1 MVNNKSYQHYK
12 KISVIGAGA
21 WGTALAEV
29 ISRQGNEVNLWARE
43 GDVVKSI
50 NTSNTNDLY
59 LPNIKL
65 SKLIIAQKNIT
76 DVLNCDLLLMVTPAQ
91 FMRSILNS
99 LKSSLNEEVPIVLC
113 SKGIET
119 ETLNLMSEIAESI
132 MPNNPLAV
140 LSGPSFAIDVVNN
153 KPTAVTLAC
162 KNPTI
167 GKSIADSINLATFRP
182 YLSEDVI
189 GAQIGGAT
197 KNVIA
202 IAAGV
207 VEGQELGDSA
217 RAATIARGYSEI
229 NRLAVAL
236 GGQEETLAGLSGM
249 GDLILTCNSET
260 SRNFSL
266 GMKLGQ
272 GLNAHEATN
281 NLSSVA
287 EGMYSAKAI
296 DKLSKKLGIEMPIT
310 NAVNDLIERNRSLG
324 EIIDDLLSRPIR
336 REK

>member
-1 MVNNKSYQHYK
+1 MVNNKSYQNYK

-65 SKLIIAQKNIT
+65 SKLIIAQNNIT

-91 FMRSILNS
+91 FMRPILNS
-99 LKSSLNEEVPIVLC
+99 LKSCLNEEVPIVLC

>member
-1 MVNNKSYQHYK
+1 MEQIK
-12 KISVIGAGA
+12 KYTNISIIGAGA

-29 ISRQGNEVNLWARE
+29 ISRQGNQVNLWARE
-43 GDVVKSI
+43 DDVVKSI
-50 NTSNTNDLY
+50 NTLNENTLY

-65 SKLIIAQKNIT
+65 SELIIAQNNLDNVI
-76 DVLNCDLLLMVTPAQ
+76 NCDLLLMVTPSQ
-91 FMRSILNS
+91 FMRSVLEEIKDNLNDS
-99 LKSSLNEEVPIVLC
+99 IPVVLC

-119 ETLNLMSEIAESI
+119 KTLSLMNEITESI
-132 MPNNPLAV
+132 IPKNPLAI

-162 KNPTI
+162 KDLSI
-167 GKSIADSINLATFRP
+167 GKNIADSISLPTFRP
-182 YLSEDVI
+182 YLSEDIV

-207 VEGQELGDSA
+207 VEGQNLGDSA
-217 RAATIARGYSEI
+217 RAATIARGFSEI

-236 GGQEETLAGLSGM
+236 GGQEETLSGLSGM
-249 GDLILTCNSET
+249 GDLLLTCNSIT

-266 GMKLGQ
+266 GIKLGK
-272 GLNAHEATN
+272 GLSAEEATDG
-281 NLSSVA
+281 LSSIA

-296 DKLSKKLGIEMPIT
+296 DKLSKKLGVEMPIT
-310 NAVNDLIERNRSLG
+310 NAVNDLIEKKRSLD

>member
-1 MVNNKSYQHYK
+1 MEQIK
-12 KISVIGAGA
+12 KYTNISIIGAGA

-29 ISRQGNEVNLWARE
+29 ISRQGNQVNLWARE
-43 GDVVKSI
+43 DDVVKSI
-50 NTSNTNDLY
+50 NTLNENTLY

-65 SKLIIAQKNIT
+65 SELIIAQNNLDNVI
-76 DVLNCDLLLMVTPAQ
+76 NCDLLLMVTPSQ
-91 FMRSILNS
+91 FMRSVLEDI
-99 LKSSLNEEVPIVLC
+99 KDSLNDSIPVVLC

-119 ETLNLMSEIAESI
+119 KTLSLMNEITESI
-132 MPNNPLAV
+132 IPKNPLAI

-162 KNPTI
+162 KDLSI
-167 GKSIADSINLATFRP
+167 GKNIADSISLPTFRP
-182 YLSEDVI
+182 YLSEDIV

-207 VEGQELGDSA
+207 VEGQNLGDSA
-217 RAATIARGYSEI
+217 RAATIARGFSEI

-236 GGQEETLAGLSGM
+236 GGQEETLSGLSGM
-249 GDLILTCNSET
+249 GDLLLTCNSIT

-266 GMKLGQ
+266 GIKLGK
-272 GLNAHEATN
+272 GLSTEEATDG
-281 NLSSVA
+281 LSSIA

-296 DKLSKKLGIEMPIT
+296 DKLSKKLGVEMPIT
-310 NAVNDLIERNRSLG
+310 NAVNDLIEKKRSLD

>member
-1 MVNNKSYQHYK
+1 MEQIK
-12 KISVIGAGA
+12 KYTNISIIGAGA

-29 ISRQGNEVNLWARE
+29 ISRQGNQINLWARE
-43 GDVVKSI
+43 DDVVKSI
-50 NTSNTNDLY
+50 NTLNENTLY
-59 LPNIKL
+59 LPNVKL
-65 SKLIIAQKNIT
+65 SELIIAQNNLDNMI
-76 DVLNCDLLLMVTPAQ
+76 NCDLLLMVTPSQ
-91 FMRSILNS
+91 FMRSVLEEIKDNLNDS
-99 LKSSLNEEVPIVLC
+99 IPVVLC

-119 ETLNLMSEIAESI
+119 KTLSLMNEITESI
-132 MPNNPLAV
+132 IPKNPLAI

-162 KNPTI
+162 KDLSI
-167 GKSIADSINLATFRP
+167 GKNIADSISLPTFRP
-182 YLSEDVI
+182 YLSEDVV

-207 VEGQELGDSA
+207 VEGQNLGDSA
-217 RAATIARGYSEI
+217 RAATIARGFSEI

-236 GGQEETLAGLSGM
+236 GGQEETLSGLSGM
-249 GDLILTCNSET
+249 GDLLLTCNSIT

-266 GMKLGQ
+266 GIKLGK
-272 GLNAHEATN
+272 GLSAEEATDG
-281 NLSSVA
+281 LSSIA

-296 DKLSKKLGIEMPIT
+296 DKLSKKLGVEMPIT
-310 NAVNDLIERNRSLG
+310 NAVNDLIERKRSLD

>member
-1 MVNNKSYQHYK
+1 MVNNKSYQNYK

-65 SKLIIAQKNIT
+65 SKLIIAQNNIT

-99 LKSSLNEEVPIVLC
+99 LKSCLNEEVPIVLC

-119 ETLNLMSEIAESI
+119 ETLSLMSEIAESI

>member
-65 SKLIIAQKNIT
+65 SKLIIAQNNIT

-272 GLNAHEATN
+272 GINAHEATN

>member
-1 MVNNKSYQHYK
+1 MEQIK
-12 KISVIGAGA
+12 KYTNISIIGAGA

-29 ISRQGNEVNLWARE
+29 ISRQGNQVNLWARE
-43 GDVVKSI
+43 DDVVKSI
-50 NTSNTNDLY
+50 NTLNENTLY

-65 SKLIIAQKNIT
+65 SELIIAQNNLDNMI
-76 DVLNCDLLLMVTPAQ
+76 NCDLLLMVTPSQ
-91 FMRSILNS
+91 FMRSVLEEIKDNLNDS
-99 LKSSLNEEVPIVLC
+99 IPVVLC

-119 ETLNLMSEIAESI
+119 KTLSLMNEITQSI
-132 MPNNPLAV
+132 IPKNPLAI

-162 KNPTI
+162 KDLSI
-167 GKSIADSINLATFRP
+167 GKNIADSISLPTFRP
-182 YLSEDVI
+182 YLSEDIV

-207 VEGQELGDSA
+207 VEGQNLGDSA
-217 RAATIARGYSEI
+217 RAATIARGFSEI

-236 GGQEETLAGLSGM
+236 GGQEETLSGLSGM
-249 GDLILTCNSET
+249 GDLLLTCNSIT

-266 GMKLGQ
+266 GIKLGK
-272 GLNAHEATN
+272 GLSAEEATDG
-281 NLSSVA
+281 LSSIA

-296 DKLSKKLGIEMPIT
+296 DKLSKKLGVEMPIT
-310 NAVNDLIERNRSLG
+310 NAVNDLIEKKRSLD

>member
-1 MVNNKSYQHYK
+1 MEQIK
-12 KISVIGAGA
+12 KYTNISIIGAGA

-29 ISRQGNEVNLWARE
+29 ISRQGNQVNLWARE
-43 GDVVKSI
+43 DDVVKSI
-50 NTSNTNDLY
+50 NTLNENTLY

-65 SKLIIAQKNIT
+65 SELIIAQNNLDNVI
-76 DVLNCDLLLMVTPAQ
+76 NCDLLLMVTPSQ
-91 FMRSILNS
+91 FMRSVLEDIKDNLNDS
-99 LKSSLNEEVPIVLC
+99 IPVVLC

-119 ETLNLMSEIAESI
+119 KTLSLMNEITQSI
-132 MPNNPLAV
+132 IPKNPLAI

-162 KNPTI
+162 KDLSI
-167 GKSIADSINLATFRP
+167 GKNIADSISLPTFRP
-182 YLSEDVI
+182 YLSEDIV

-207 VEGQELGDSA
+207 VEGQNLGDSA
-217 RAATIARGYSEI
+217 RAATIARGFSEI

-236 GGQEETLAGLSGM
+236 GGQEETLSGLSGM
-249 GDLILTCNSET
+249 GDLLLTCNSIT

-266 GMKLGQ
+266 GIKLGK
-272 GLNAHEATN
+272 GLSVEEATDG
-281 NLSSVA
+281 LSSIA

-296 DKLSKKLGIEMPIT
+296 DKLSKKLDVEMPIT
-310 NAVNDLIERNRSLG
+310 NAVNDLIEKKRSLD

>member
-1 MVNNKSYQHYK
+1 MNKNNQYYK
-12 KISVIGAGA
+12 EISVIGAGA

-29 ISRQGNEVNLWARE
+29 ISRQGNKVNLWARE
-43 GDVVKSI
+43 DDVVKNI
-50 NTSNTNDLY
+50 NTLNTNDLY
-59 LPNIKL
+59 LPNTKL
-65 SKLIIAQKNIT
+65 SKLIIAHNNLN
-76 DVLNCDLLLMVTPAQ
+76 DVLDCDLLLMVTPAQ
-91 FMRSILNS
+91 FMRSILDD
-99 LKSSLNEEVPIVLC
+99 LKSDLNEEVPIVLC

-119 ETLNLMSEIAESI
+119 KTLNLMSEIAEAI
-132 MPNNPLAV
+132 IPNNTLAI
-140 LSGPSFAIDVVNN
+140 LSGPTFAIDVVKN

-162 KNPTI
+162 KDLDI
-167 GKSIADSINLATFRP
+167 GKNIADSINLPTFRP

-207 VEGQELGDSA
+207 VEGQNLGDSA

-229 NRLAVAL
+229 NLLAVAL
-236 GGQEETLAGLSGM
+236 GGKEETLSGLSGM
-249 GDLILTCNSET
+249 GDLLLTCNSKT

-266 GMKLGQ
+266 GIKLGQ
-272 GLNAHEATN
+272 GLSVKEATN

-287 EGMYSAKAI
+287 EGMYSARAI
-296 DKLSKKLGIEMPIT
+296 NKLSNKLGIDMPIT
-310 NAVNDLIERNRSLG
+310 NAVNDLIEKNRSVD
-324 EIIDDLLSRPIR
+324 EIIDDLLSRPLK

>member
-65 SKLIIAQKNIT
+65 SKLIIAQNNIT

-99 LKSSLNEEVPIVLC
+99 LKSCLNEEVPIVLC

-260 SRNFSL
+260 TRNFSL

-296 DKLSKKLGIEMPIT
+296 DKLSKKLGNEMPIT

>member
-1 MVNNKSYQHYK
+1 MEQIK
-12 KISVIGAGA
+12 KYTNISIIGAGA

-29 ISRQGNEVNLWARE
+29 ISRQGNQVNLWARE
-43 GDVVKSI
+43 DDVVKSI
-50 NTSNTNDLY
+50 NTLNENTLY
-59 LPNIKL
+59 LPNVKL
-65 SKLIIAQKNIT
+65 SELIIAQNNLDNMI
-76 DVLNCDLLLMVTPAQ
+76 NCDLLLMVTPSQ
-91 FMRSILNS
+91 FMRSVLEEIKDNLNDS
-99 LKSSLNEEVPIVLC
+99 IPVVLC

-119 ETLNLMSEIAESI
+119 KTLSLMNEITESI
-132 MPNNPLAV
+132 IPKNPLSI

-162 KNPTI
+162 KDLSI
-167 GKSIADSINLATFRP
+167 GKNIADSISLPTFRP
-182 YLSEDVI
+182 YLSEDVV

-207 VEGQELGDSA
+207 VEGQNLGDSA
-217 RAATIARGYSEI
+217 RAATIARGFSEI

-236 GGQEETLAGLSGM
+236 GGQEETLSGLSGM
-249 GDLILTCNSET
+249 GDLLLTCNSIT

-266 GMKLGQ
+266 GIKLGK
-272 GLNAHEATN
+272 GLSAEEATDG
-281 NLSSVA
+281 LSSIA

-296 DKLSKKLGIEMPIT
+296 DKLSKKLGVEMPIT
-310 NAVNDLIERNRSLG
+310 NAVNDLIERKRSLD

>member
-1 MVNNKSYQHYK
+1 MNKNNQYYK
-12 KISVIGAGA
+12 EISVIGAGA

-29 ISRQGNEVNLWARE
+29 ISRQGNKVNLWARE
-43 GDVVKSI
+43 GDVVKNI
-50 NTSNTNDLY
+50 NTLNTNDLY
-59 LPNIKL
+59 LPNTKL
-65 SKLIIAQKNIT
+65 SKLIIAHNNLN
-76 DVLNCDLLLMVTPAQ
+76 DVLDCDLLLMVTPAQ
-91 FMRSILNS
+91 FMRSILDD
-99 LKSSLNEEVPIVLC
+99 LKSDLNEEVPIVLC

-119 ETLNLMSEIAESI
+119 KTLNLMSEIAEAI
-132 MPNNPLAV
+132 IPNNTIAI
-140 LSGPSFAIDVVNN
+140 LSGPTFAIDVVKN

-162 KNPTI
+162 KDLDI
-167 GKSIADSINLATFRP
+167 GKNIADSINLPTFRP

-207 VEGQELGDSA
+207 VEGQNLGDSA

-229 NRLAVAL
+229 NLLAVAL
-236 GGQEETLAGLSGM
+236 GGKEETLSGLSGM
-249 GDLILTCNSET
+249 GDLLLTCNSKT

-266 GMKLGQ
+266 GIKLGQ
-272 GLNAHEATN
+272 GLSVKEATN

-287 EGMYSAKAI
+287 EGMYSARAI
-296 DKLSKKLGIEMPIT
+296 NKLSNKLGIDMPIT
-310 NAVNDLIERNRSLG
+310 NAVNDLIEKNRSVD
-324 EIIDDLLSRPIR
+324 EIIDDLLSRPLK

>member
-1 MVNNKSYQHYK
+1 MNKNNKYYK

-29 ISRQGNEVNLWARE
+29 ISRQGSKVNLWARE
-43 GDVVKSI
+43 DSVVNSI

-59 LPNIKL
+59 LPSIKL
-65 SKLIIAQKNIT
+65 SEHIIAHKDLS
-76 DVLNCDLLLMVTPAQ
+76 DVLDCDLILMVTPAQ
-91 FMRSILNS
+91 FMRPILNDIKDN
-99 LKSSLNEEVPIVLC
+99 LHKTIPIVLC
-113 SKGIET
+113 SKGIEI
-119 ETLNLMSEIAESI
+119 ETLNLMSEIAEAI
-132 MPNNPLAV
+132 IPNNPLAV

-162 KNPTI
+162 KDSNI
-167 GKSIADSINLATFRP
+167 GKNIADSISLPKFRP

-207 VEGQELGDSA
+207 VEGQNLGDSA
-217 RAATIARGYSEI
+217 RAATIARGYTEI

-236 GGQEETLAGLSGM
+236 GGKEETLSGLSGM
-249 GDLILTCNSET
+249 GDLLLTCNSKT

-266 GMKLGQ
+266 GIKLGQ
-272 GLNAHEATN
+272 GLSVNEATN

-287 EGMYSAKAI
+287 EGMYSARAI
-296 DKLSKKLGIEMPIT
+296 DKLSNKLGVDMPIT
-310 NAVNDLIERNRSLG
+310 NAVNDLIEKNRSLD
-324 EIIDDLLSRPIR
+324 EIIDDLLSRPLKK
-336 REK
+336 EK

>member
-1 MVNNKSYQHYK
+1 MEQIK
-12 KISVIGAGA
+12 KYTNISIIGAGA

-29 ISRQGNEVNLWARE
+29 ISRQGNQVNLWARE
-43 GDVVKSI
+43 NDVVKSI
-50 NTSNTNDLY
+50 NTLNENTLY
-59 LPNIKL
+59 LPNVKL
-65 SKLIIAQKNIT
+65 SELIIAQNNLDNVI
-76 DVLNCDLLLMVTPAQ
+76 NCDLLLMVTPSQ
-91 FMRSILNS
+91 FMRSVLEDIKDNLNDS
-99 LKSSLNEEVPIVLC
+99 IPVVLC

-119 ETLNLMSEIAESI
+119 KTLSLMNEITESI
-132 MPNNPLAV
+132 IPKNPLAI

-162 KNPTI
+162 KDLSI
-167 GKSIADSINLATFRP
+167 GKNIADSISLPTFRP
-182 YLSEDVI
+182 YLSEDIV

-207 VEGQELGDSA
+207 VEGQNLGDSA
-217 RAATIARGYSEI
+217 RAATIARGFSEI

-236 GGQEETLAGLSGM
+236 GGQEETLSGLSGM
-249 GDLILTCNSET
+249 GDLLLTCNSIT

-266 GMKLGQ
+266 GIKLGK
-272 GLNAHEATN
+272 GLSAEEATDG
-281 NLSSVA
+281 LSSIA

-296 DKLSKKLGIEMPIT
+296 DKLSKKLGVEMPIT
-310 NAVNDLIERNRSLG
+310 NAVNDLIEKKRSLD

>member
-1 MVNNKSYQHYK
+1 MEQIK
-12 KISVIGAGA
+12 KYTNISIIGAGA

-29 ISRQGNEVNLWARE
+29 ISRQGNKVNLWARE
-43 GDVVKSI
+43 DDVVKSI
-50 NTSNTNDLY
+50 NTLNENTLY
-59 LPNIKL
+59 LPNVKL
-65 SKLIIAQKNIT
+65 SELIIAQNNLDNMI
-76 DVLNCDLLLMVTPAQ
+76 NCDLLLMVTPSQ
-91 FMRSILNS
+91 FMRSVLEEIKDNLNDS
-99 LKSSLNEEVPIVLC
+99 IPVVLC

-119 ETLNLMSEIAESI
+119 KTLSLMNEITESI
-132 MPNNPLAV
+132 IPKNPLAI

-162 KNPTI
+162 KDLSI
-167 GKSIADSINLATFRP
+167 GKNIADSISLPTFRP
-182 YLSEDVI
+182 YLSEDVV

-207 VEGQELGDSA
+207 VEGQNLGDSA
-217 RAATIARGYSEI
+217 RAATIARGFSEI

-236 GGQEETLAGLSGM
+236 GGQEETLSGLSGM
-249 GDLILTCNSET
+249 GDLLLTCNSIT

-266 GMKLGQ
+266 GIKLGK
-272 GLNAHEATN
+272 GLSAEEATDG
-281 NLSSVA
+281 LSSIA

-296 DKLSKKLGIEMPIT
+296 DKLSKKLGVEMPIT
-310 NAVNDLIERNRSLG
+310 NAVNDLIERKRSLD

>member
-1 MVNNKSYQHYK
+1 MNKNNKYYK

-29 ISRQGNEVNLWARE
+29 ISRQGSKVNLWARE
-43 GDVVKSI
+43 DSVVNSI

-59 LPNIKL
+59 LPSIKL
-65 SKLIIAQKNIT
+65 SEHIIAHKDLS
-76 DVLNCDLLLMVTPAQ
+76 DVLDCDLILMVTPAQ
-91 FMRSILNS
+91 FMRPILNDIKDN
-99 LKSSLNEEVPIVLC
+99 LHKTIPIVLC
-113 SKGIET
+113 SKGIEI
-119 ETLNLMSEIAESI
+119 ETLNLMSEIAEAIIPS
-132 MPNNPLAV
+132 NPLAV

-162 KNPTI
+162 KDSNI
-167 GKSIADSINLATFRP
+167 GKNIADSISLPKFRP

-207 VEGQELGDSA
+207 VEGQNLGDSA
-217 RAATIARGYSEI
+217 RAATIARGYTEI

-236 GGQEETLAGLSGM
+236 GGKEETLSGLSGM
-249 GDLILTCNSET
+249 GDLLLTCNSKT

-266 GMKLGQ
+266 GIKLGQ
-272 GLNAHEATN
+272 GLSVNEATN

-287 EGMYSAKAI
+287 EGMYSARAI
-296 DKLSKKLGIEMPIT
+296 DKLSNKLGVDMPIT
-310 NAVNDLIERNRSLG
+310 NAVNDLIEKNRSLD
-324 EIIDDLLSRPIR
+324 EIIDDLLSRPLKK
-336 REK
+336 EK

>member
-65 SKLIIAQKNIT
+65 SKLIIAHNNIT

-99 LKSSLNEEVPIVLC
+99 LKSCLNEEVPIVLC

-140 LSGPSFAIDVVNN
+140 LSGPSFAIDVVNK

>member
-1 MVNNKSYQHYK
+1 MEQIK
-12 KISVIGAGA
+12 KYTSISIIGAGA

-29 ISRQGNEVNLWARE
+29 ISRQGNQVNLWARE
-43 GDVVKSI
+43 DDVVKSI
-50 NTSNTNDLY
+50 NTLNENTLY

-65 SKLIIAQKNIT
+65 SELIIAQNNLDNVI
-76 DVLNCDLLLMVTPAQ
+76 NCDLLLMVTPSQ
-91 FMRSILNS
+91 FMRSVLEDIKDNLNDS
-99 LKSSLNEEVPIVLC
+99 IPVVLC

-119 ETLNLMSEIAESI
+119 KTLSLMNEITESI
-132 MPNNPLAV
+132 IPKNPLAI

-162 KNPTI
+162 KDLSI
-167 GKSIADSINLATFRP
+167 GKNIADSISLPTFRP
-182 YLSEDVI
+182 YLSEDIV

-207 VEGQELGDSA
+207 VEGQNLGDSA
-217 RAATIARGYSEI
+217 RAATIARGFSEI
-229 NRLAVAL
+229 NRLAVSL
-236 GGQEETLAGLSGM
+236 GGQEETLSGLSGM
-249 GDLILTCNSET
+249 GDLLLTCNSIT

-266 GMKLGQ
+266 GIKLGK
-272 GLNAHEATN
+272 GLSAEEATDG
-281 NLSSVA
+281 LSSIA

-296 DKLSKKLGIEMPIT
+296 DKLSKKLGVEMPIT
-310 NAVNDLIERNRSLG
+310 NAVNDLIEKKRSLD

>member
-1 MVNNKSYQHYK
+1 MEQIK
-12 KISVIGAGA
+12 KYTNISIIGAGA

-29 ISRQGNEVNLWARE
+29 ISRQGNQVNLWARE
-43 GDVVKSI
+43 DDVVKSI
-50 NTSNTNDLY
+50 NTLNENTLY

-65 SKLIIAQKNIT
+65 SELIIAQNNLDNVI
-76 DVLNCDLLLMVTPAQ
+76 NCDLLLMVTPSQ
-91 FMRSILNS
+91 FMRSVLEDIKDNLNDS
-99 LKSSLNEEVPIVLC
+99 IPVVLC

-119 ETLNLMSEIAESI
+119 KTLSLMNEITQSI
-132 MPNNPLAV
+132 IPKNPLAI

-162 KNPTI
+162 KDLSI
-167 GKSIADSINLATFRP
+167 GKNIADSISLPTFRP
-182 YLSEDVI
+182 YLSEDIV

-207 VEGQELGDSA
+207 VEGQNLGDSA
-217 RAATIARGYSEI
+217 RAATIARGFSEI

-236 GGQEETLAGLSGM
+236 GGQEETLSGLSGM
-249 GDLILTCNSET
+249 GDLLLTCNSIT

-266 GMKLGQ
+266 GIKLGK
-272 GLNAHEATN
+272 GLSVEEATDG
-281 NLSSVA
+281 LSSIA

-296 DKLSKKLGIEMPIT
+296 DKLSKKLGVEMPIT
-310 NAVNDLIERNRSLG
+310 NAVNDLIEKKRSLD